1 VTVLPKLQYCRVM
14 RRLWELPPVR
24 DSVGATERVNK
35 PPPPPPQPPMPVD
48 VNDQAEGPEPIDP
61 SGSEY
66 EAVLIHFWSFR
77 VPWDFERLT
86 GSGGLARG
94 EQVLPAP
101 TFCLPAVGDTHTPF
115 IYKSG
120 VQVSIYVMELCSRN
134 PAFLLVSYQSNC

>member
-1 VTVLPKLQYCRVM
+1 M

-24 DSVGATERVNK
+24 DSVGATERENK

-120 VQVSIYVMELCSRN
+120 AQVSIYVKEQCYLTG
-134 PAFLLVSYQSNC
+134 